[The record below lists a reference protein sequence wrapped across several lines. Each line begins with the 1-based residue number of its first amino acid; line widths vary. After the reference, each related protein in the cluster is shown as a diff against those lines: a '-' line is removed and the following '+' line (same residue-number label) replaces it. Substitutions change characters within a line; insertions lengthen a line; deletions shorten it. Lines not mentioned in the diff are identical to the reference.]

1 MLQSSGKRIASTP
14 PPGVDV
20 RPTKRQQRSSSPE
33 EGELDDGDPPQSSHI
48 PSPRPPSASD
58 TPPPTSRYSV
68 KVKLPFKT
76 KVNLKAD
83 LEASTGFSNN
93 LKGISAP
100 AAPDYY
106 SVPPER
112 PSKDGWPSGIEVGRR
127 RDNDQVY
134 SRGWK
139 GHPYAHEPSHRDRE
153 YCDRRRDRQPSA
165 SSQGSPV
172 GDYSRPGR
180 SKFRARSRS
189 RSSSSGS
196 ISPLRKQTH
205 RLPPHRSTRGSPS
218 PLLSRRR
225 DETPDS
231 RDPRDRYNNHTHSR
245 YDSTSDWRHDA
256 RGHYRREP
264 SENYYAGDYYGSPR
278 PPHRDYY
285 DRGYERDPYESRY
298 DAARSRAMAND
309 YRPVS
314 PRQSS
319 LTRFPRSPSPCPHQT
334 PPQPRSPPPPT
345 PPNPELQGRHP
356 TISFP
361 LPKKPPAPV
370 ISCSLSHTSRS
381 PNGEVVRRGDAAVFP
396 PEKNSRTSEKPRE
409 VQPPPQ
415 PPRPIRPP
423 LHRSREDEY
432 KAYGRTFVGSGQQDD
447 YDTMTKL
454 GEGTFG
460 YVILLAASTWYLWP
474 FQGGS

>member
-1 MLQSSGKRIASTP
+1 MLRSSSKRIASTP
-14 PPGVDV
+14 PPGIGV
-20 RPTKRQQRSSSPE
+20 RPTKRQERSSSPE
-33 EGELDDGDPPQSSHI
+33 EGELDDADPPKPSHI
-48 PSPRPPSASD
+48 PSPHPPSAPD
-58 TPPPTSRYSV
+58 TPPPTSRYPV

-76 KVNLKAD
+76 KVNPKAD
-83 LEASTGFSNN
+83 LEAGAGFPNN
-93 LKGISAP
+93 FKGISAP
-100 AAPDYY
+100 AVPDYY
-106 SVPPER
+106 AVPPER
-112 PSKDGWPSGIEVGRR
+112 PSKGSWPSGIEAGRR
-127 RDNDQVY
+127 RDNDQPH

-139 GHPYAHEPSHRDRE
+139 GRPYPHEPSHRDRE
-153 YCDRRRDRQPSA
+153 FSDRRRDRQPSA

-172 GDYSRPGR
+172 GDYSRPAR
-180 SKFRARSRS
+180 SKIRVRSRS

-196 ISPLRKQTH
+196 MSSSRKQTH

-218 PLLSRRR
+218 PLHSRRR

-231 RDPRDRYNNHTHSR
+231 RDLRDRYNDHTHSR
-245 YDSTSDWRHDA
+245 YDSTSDWRHDG

-264 SENYYAGDYYGSPR
+264 PENYFAGDYYDSPR
-278 PPHRDYY
+278 PPYRDYY
-285 DRGYERDPYESRY
+285 DRGNERDFHGPRYESTR
-298 DAARSRAMAND
+298 DRAVAND

-314 PRQSS
+314 PRQAS

-345 PPNPELQGRHP
+345 PPRFELQGRHP

-361 LPKKPPAPV
+361 LPKKPTAPM
-370 ISCSLSHTSRS
+370 ISCSLPYPFRS
-381 PNGEVVRRGDAAVFP
+381 PNGEVVRRGEADIFP
-396 PEKNSRTSEKPRE
+396 PEKDISRTGGESRE

-423 LHRSREDEY
+423 LYRSREEEF

-460 YVILLAASTWYLWP
+460 YVFLLTAPA
-474 FQGGS
+474 